1 MIPILKALITGITG
15 QDGTYLAELLLDK
28 GYEVH
33 GTVRRSSSINTNRID
48 HLISKYSNGN
58 QLNLHY
64 SDLLDSSSITNLINN
79 INPEEV
85 YNLAAQSHV
94 SVSFSNPIFTTQVG
108 TLGSISILEAIRNLD
123 KDVKFYQASSSEM
136 FGGANKEVLNEHSVF
151 DAKSPYGAS
160 KVFAHEITKIYRESY
175 NLFGVNGILF
185 NHESPLRGETFVTR
199 KISKA
204 VGRISVGIQE
214 RLTLGNLDA
223 SRDWGYAK
231 DYVEG
236 MWKMMQHDNPEDW
249 VLATGITKTVREFAE
264 EAFNFVG
271 LKWDDYVEVSQ
282 KYFRPNEVDYLL
294 GDSSKAREVLDWKPK
309 VDFRGL
315 VEIMVEHDIN
325 EAKKDLAL
333 LKNNLISPTWE
344 HPKLIN

>member
-1 MIPILKALITGITG
+1 MKALITGITG
-15 QDGTYLAELLLDK
+15 QDGTYLAELLLNK

-48 HLISKYSNGN
+48 GLISQYSQDG

-64 SDLLDSSSITNLINN
+64 SDLLDSSSITNLINK
-79 INPEEV
+79 INPDEV

-94 SVSFSNPIFTTQVG
+94 SVSFVNPIFTTQIG
-108 TLGSISILEAIRNLD
+108 TLGSISILEAIRNLE
-123 KDVKFYQASSSEM
+123 KNVKFYQASSSEM
-136 FGGANKEVLNEHSVF
+136 YGGSSQEMLNEESIF

-160 KVFAHEITKIYRESY
+160 KVFAHEITKIYRDSY

-204 VGRISVGIQE
+204 VGRISIGIQE
-214 RLTLGNLDA
+214 RLTLGNLEA
-223 SRDWGYAK
+223 SRDWGFAK

-236 MWKMMQHDNPEDW
+236 MWKMMQHDTPEDW
-249 VLATGITKTVREFAE
+249 VLATGITKTVKEFAE
-264 EAFNFVG
+264 AAFSVVG
-271 LKWDDYVEVSQ
+271 LNWENYVDVSD

-294 GDSSKAREVLDWKPK
+294 GDSSKARKILNWTPK
-309 VDFRGL
+309 VDFQGL
-315 VEIMVEHDIN
+315 VEIMVEHDII
-325 EAKKDLAL
+325 EAKKDFAL
-333 LKNNLISPTWE
+333 LKDNLISPTWE
-344 HPKLIN
+344 HPKLPK

>member
-1 MIPILKALITGITG
+1 VKALITGITG
-15 QDGTYLAELLLDK
+15 QDGAYLAELLLEK

-33 GTVRRSSSINTNRID
+33 GTVRRSSSINTERID
-48 HLISKYSNGN
+48 SLISKHSDDN
-58 QLNLHY
+58 QLTLHY
-64 SDLLDSSSITNLINN
+64 SDLLDSSSVTNLLNN
-79 INPEEV
+79 ILPDEV

-94 SVSFSNPIFTTQVG
+94 SVSFINPILTTQVG
-108 TLGSISILEAIRNLD
+108 TLGSIAILEGIRHLK

-136 FGGANKEVLNEHSVF
+136 FGGTSKEFLNEKSLF

-175 NLFGVNGILF
+175 ELFGVNGILF

-204 VGRISVGIQE
+204 VGRISVGIQN

-236 MWKMMQHDNPEDW
+236 MWKMMQHGTAEDW
-249 VLATGITKTVREFAE
+249 VLATGETKTVKEFAE
-264 EAFNFVG
+264 AAFNVVG
-271 LKWDDYVEVSQ
+271 LSWEDYVDISE
-282 KYFRPNEVDYLL
+282 KYFRPNEVDYLV
-294 GDSSKAREVLDWKPK
+294 GDATKARNTLGWEPT
-309 VDFRGL
+309 VDFNEL
-315 VEIMVEHDIN
+315 VKIMVEHDIT

-333 LKNNLISPTWE
+333 LKDNLIFPTWE
-344 HPKLIN
+344 HPKEL

>member
-1 MIPILKALITGITG
+1 MKALITGITG
-15 QDGTYLAELLLDK
+15 QDGAYLAELLLEK

-33 GTVRRSSSINTNRID
+33 GTVRRSSSINTERID
-48 HLISKYSNGN
+48 SLISKHSDDN
-58 QLNLHY
+58 QLTLHY
-64 SDLLDSSSITNLINN
+64 SDLLDSSSVTNLLNN
-79 INPEEV
+79 ILPDEV

-94 SVSFSNPIFTTQVG
+94 SVSFINPILTTQVG
-108 TLGSISILEAIRNLD
+108 TLGSISILEGLRHLK

-136 FGGANKEVLNEHSVF
+136 FGGTSKEFLNEKSLF

-175 NLFGVNGILF
+175 ELFGVNGILF

-204 VGRISVGIQE
+204 VGRISVGIQN

-236 MWKMMQHDNPEDW
+236 MWKMMQHGTAEDW
-249 VLATGITKTVREFAE
+249 VLATGETKTVKEFAE
-264 EAFNFVG
+264 AAFNVVG
-271 LKWDDYVEVSQ
+271 LSWEDYVDISE
-282 KYFRPNEVDYLL
+282 KYFRPNEVDYLV
-294 GDSSKAREVLDWKPK
+294 GDATKARNTLGWEPT
-309 VDFRGL
+309 VDFNEL
-315 VEIMVEHDIN
+315 VKIMVEHDIT

-333 LKNNLISPTWE
+333 LKDNLIFPTWE
-344 HPKLIN
+344 HPKEL

>member
-1 MIPILKALITGITG
+1 MKALITGITG
-15 QDGTYLAELLLDK
+15 QDGAYLAELLLEK

-33 GTVRRSSSINTNRID
+33 GTVRRSSSINTERID
-48 HLISKYSNGN
+48 SLISKHSNDN
-58 QLNLHY
+58 QLTLHY
-64 SDLLDSSSITNLINN
+64 SDLLDSSSITNLLNN
-79 INPEEV
+79 ILPDEV

-94 SVSFSNPIFTTQVG
+94 SVSFINPILTTQVG
-108 TLGSISILEAIRNLD
+108 TLGSISILEGLRHLK

-136 FGGANKEVLNEHSVF
+136 FGGTSKEFLNEKSLF

-175 NLFGVNGILF
+175 ELFGVNGILF

-204 VGRISVGIQE
+204 VGRISVGIQN

-236 MWKMMQHDNPEDW
+236 MWKMMQHSTAEDW
-249 VLATGITKTVREFAE
+249 VLATGETKTVKEFAE
-264 EAFNFVG
+264 AAFNVVG
-271 LKWDDYVEVSQ
+271 LSWEDYVDISE
-282 KYFRPNEVDYLL
+282 KYFRPNEVDYLV
-294 GDSSKAREVLDWKPK
+294 GDATKARNTLGWEPT
-309 VDFRGL
+309 VDFNEL
-315 VEIMVEHDIN
+315 VKIMVEHDIT

-333 LKNNLISPTWE
+333 LKDNLIFPTWE
-344 HPKLIN
+344 HPKEL

>member
-1 MIPILKALITGITG
+1 MIPILKAFITGITG

-48 HLISKYSNGN
+48 HLISKYSKGN

-79 INPEEV
+79 INPDEV

-123 KDVKFYQASSSEM
+123 KEVKFYQASSSEM

-236 MWKMMQHDNPEDW
+236 MWKMMQHDHPEDW

-264 EAFNFVG
+264 EAFDFVG
-271 LKWDDYVEVSQ
+271 LNWEDYVEVSE

-294 GDSSKAREVLDWKPK
+294 GDSSKAREILGWKPK

-315 VEIMVEHDIN
+315 VEIMVKHDIN

-333 LKNNLISPTWE
+333 LKNELISPTWE
-344 HPKLIN
+344 YPKSIN

>member
-1 MIPILKALITGITG
+1 MKALITGITG
-15 QDGTYLAELLLDK
+15 QDGTYLAELLLNK

-48 HLISKYSNGN
+48 GLISQYSQDG

-64 SDLLDSSSITNLINN
+64 SDLLDSSSITNLINK
-79 INPEEV
+79 INPDEV

-94 SVSFSNPIFTTQVG
+94 SVSFVNPIFTTQIG
-108 TLGSISILEAIRNLD
+108 TLGSISILEAIRNLE
-123 KDVKFYQASSSEM
+123 KNVKFYQASSSEM
-136 FGGANKEVLNEHSVF
+136 FGGSSQEMLNEESIF

-160 KVFAHEITKIYRESY
+160 KVFAHEITKIYRDSY

-204 VGRISVGIQE
+204 VGRISIGIQE
-214 RLTLGNLDA
+214 RLTLGNLEA
-223 SRDWGYAK
+223 SRDWGFAK

-236 MWKMMQHDNPEDW
+236 MWKMMQHDTPEDW
-249 VLATGITKTVREFAE
+249 VLATGITKTVKEFAE
-264 EAFNFVG
+264 AAFSSVG
-271 LKWDDYVEVSQ
+271 LNWDDYVDVSD

-294 GDSSKAREVLDWKPK
+294 GDSSKARKILNWTPK
-309 VDFRGL
+309 VDFQGL
-315 VEIMVEHDIN
+315 VEIMVEHDIV
-325 EAKKDLAL
+325 EAKKDFAL
-333 LKNNLISPTWE
+333 LKDNLISPTWE
-344 HPKLIN
+344 HPKLPK

>member
-1 MIPILKALITGITG
+1 MKAFITGITG
-15 QDGTYLAELLLDK
+15 QDGTYLAELLLEK

-48 HLISKYSNGN
+48 HLISKYSQDN

-64 SDLLDSSSITNLINN
+64 SDLLDSSSITNLINK

-108 TLGSISILEAIRNLD
+108 TLGSITILEAIRNLN

-136 FGGANKEVLNEHSVF
+136 FGGTSKEVLNEHSVF

-236 MWKMMQHDNPEDW
+236 MWKMMQHDYPEDW

-271 LKWDDYVEVSQ
+271 LNWKDYVEVSE

-294 GDSSKAREVLDWKPK
+294 GDSSKAREILDWKPK

-315 VEIMVEHDIN
+315 VEIMVKHDIN

-333 LKNNLISPTWE
+333 LKNELISPTWE
-344 HPKLIN
+344 YPKSIN

>member
-1 MIPILKALITGITG
+1 MKALITGITG
-15 QDGTYLAELLLDK
+15 QDGAYLAELLLEK

-33 GTVRRSSSINTNRID
+33 GTVRRSSSINTDRID
-48 HLISKYSNGN
+48 GLISKYSDNN
-58 QLNLHY
+58 QLTLHY
-64 SDLLDSSSITNLINN
+64 SDLLDSSSITNLLNN
-79 INPEEV
+79 ILPDEV

-94 SVSFSNPIFTTQVG
+94 SVSFLNPILTTQVG
-108 TLGSISILEAIRNLD
+108 TLGSISILEGIRHLN

-136 FGGANKEVLNEHSVF
+136 FGGTSKELLNEKSLF

-175 NLFGVNGILF
+175 ELFGVNGILF

-199 KISKA
+199 KISRA

-214 RLTLGNLDA
+214 RLTLGNLNA

-236 MWKMMQHDNPEDW
+236 MWKMMQHSNAEDW
-249 VLATGITKTVREFAE
+249 VLATGVTKTVKEFAE
-264 EAFNFVG
+264 AAFNVVG
-271 LKWDDYVEVSQ
+271 LSWEDYVDISE
-282 KYFRPNEVDYLL
+282 KYFRPNEVDYLV
-294 GDSSKAREVLDWKPK
+294 GDATKARKTLGWKPT
-309 VDFRGL
+309 VDFDEL
-315 VEIMVEHDIN
+315 VKIMVEYDIT

-333 LKNNLISPTWE
+333 LKDNLIFPTWE
-344 HPKLIN
+344 HPKEL